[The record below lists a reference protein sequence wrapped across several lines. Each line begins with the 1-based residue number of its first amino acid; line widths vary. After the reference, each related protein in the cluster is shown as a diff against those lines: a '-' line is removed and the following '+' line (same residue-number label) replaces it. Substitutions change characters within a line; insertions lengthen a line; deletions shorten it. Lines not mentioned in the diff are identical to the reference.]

1 MKKILFITTR
11 NPYSGRY
18 SGDVIRSLKIINLLK
33 KKFKLDTVCLKKDKL
48 NINEKNLISFKHP
61 HFLIK
66 LIYCLVSIF
75 KVEPIQ
81 FGLFYSGEMMQFL
94 KNNANNYDYLFFY
107 HIRSSQY
114 LPVDFNGKT
123 ILEMGD
129 LYSDN
134 YFQSY
139 KYLNFFNPLK
149 YIYFLESLLIKRIE
163 KKIFN
168 NFDKVTLFSKR
179 ESNKII
185 KDYTNKVHQI
195 DWSID
200 QVKNIYSFSKKS
212 HRILFVG
219 NLNYLPN
226 LLACKDFI
234 KNVFPKL
241 KKIWPEVK
249 FCIIGDISKFRKL
262 FLLKKKDI
270 EVLGQKKNIS
280 IYVKNSLCGL
290 ANLKVATGVQ
300 GKVLTY
306 MSHGLP
312 VICSSNV
319 AKNFGTSV
327 LIYKENS
334 DLINK
339 LISLKNSKVKSNL
352 YSKKS
357 IKFSKKFYWKKISLK
372 YLKLLNF

>member
-1 MKKILFITTR
+1 MKRILFITTR

-33 KKFKLDTVCLKKDKL
+33 KKFKLDIVCLKKDKL

-61 HFLIK
+61 NFLIK

-75 KVEPIQ
+75 KIEPIQ

-114 LPVDFNGKT
+114 LPVEFNGKT

-168 NFDKVTLFSKR
+168 TFDKVTLFSKR
-179 ESNKII
+179 ESDKII
-185 KDYTNKVHQI
+185 KDYTDKVHQI

-200 QVKNIYSFSKKS
+200 KVKNIYSFSKKN

-241 KKIWPEVK
+241 KAIWPEVK
-249 FCIIGDISKFRKL
+249 FCIIGDISKFSSL

-290 ANLKVATGVQ
+290 ANLKIATGVQ

-327 LIYKENS
+327 LTYKENS

-357 IKFSKKFYWKKISLK
+357 IKFSKNFYWKKVSLK
-372 YLKLLNF
+372 YFKLLKF

>member
-1 MKKILFITTR
+1 MKRILFITTR

-33 KKFKLDTVCLKKDKL
+33 KKFKLDIVCLKKDKL

-61 HFLIK
+61 NFLIK

-75 KVEPIQ
+75 KIEPIQ

-94 KNNANNYDYLFFY
+94 ENNANNYDYLFFY

-114 LPVDFNGKT
+114 LPEEFNGKT

-168 NFDKVTLFSKR
+168 TFDKVTLFSKR
-179 ESNKII
+179 ESDKII
-185 KDYTNKVHQI
+185 KDYTDKLHQI

-200 QVKNIYSFSKKS
+200 KVKNIYSFSKKN

-241 KKIWPEVK
+241 KSIWPEVK
-249 FCIIGDISKFRKL
+249 FCIIGDISKFSSL

-280 IYVKNSLCGL
+280 VYVKNSLCGL
-290 ANLKVATGVQ
+290 ANLKIATGVQ

-327 LIYKENS
+327 LTYKENS

-357 IKFSKKFYWKKISLK
+357 IKFSKKFYWKKVSLK
-372 YLKLLNF
+372 YFKLLKF